1 MASQHNT
8 ISTNAHIIANR
19 LIQTLSMLILMVGSC
34 TNIDPHDTAAVATA
48 LIIIGIVQLT
58 IRQIYDMIKMVIA
71 VRKATVTYA
80 VPILKKMESA
90 GSAAFS
96 PRGSRR
102 SGRPASDSAI
112 EDTDKSRLEYK
123 GQPDA
128 AVSTKV

>member
-1 MASQHNT
+1 VASQHNT

-19 LIQTLSMLILMVGSC
+19 LIQTLSMFILMVGSC

>member
-1 MASQHNT
+1 
-8 ISTNAHIIANR
+8 
-19 LIQTLSMLILMVGSC
+19 MLILMVGSC

-48 LIIIGIVQLT
+48 LIIIGIVQHT

-80 VPILKKMESA
+80 VPILKKIESA
-90 GSAAFS
+90 GSGAFS